1 MIVDNKLQ
9 RMHVKPGNQQSRDDH
24 DVTPSDSDMDDDD
37 ADIDDV
43 DDEVMMIRHRCAL
56 SYKTGAVLRCVC
68 TVTTR
73 FDTNSK
79 EAPSGARLLSVNFC
93 IFRFCFRATTHWRK
107 AKLWTRRRKVKW
119 R

>member
-43 DDEVMMIRHRCAL
+43 DDEVMMCRHCAL
-56 SYKTGAVLRCVC
+56 SYKTGAVLQFVC
-68 TVTTR
+68 IV
-73 FDTNSK
+73 
-79 EAPSGARLLSVNFC
+79 
-93 IFRFCFRATTHWRK
+93 
-107 AKLWTRRRKVKW
+107 
-119 R
+119 

>member
-1 MIVDNKLQ
+1 MYMIVDNKLQ

-79 EAPSGARLLSVNFC
+79 EAPSGVLVLSVNF
-93 IFRFCFRATTHWRK
+93 RFVFFASAAGQQLTGGGRNCRHGDGK
-107 AKLWTRRRKVKW
+107 
-119 R
+119 